1 MNMPTGKQEAESR
14 NSLIS
19 MLKSRK
25 CARIK
30 EINKFSFGKVIED
43 IEPNDILFGTW
54 VSGKIQQ
61 EGDAQ

>member
-1 MNMPTGKQEAESR
+1 
-14 NSLIS
+14 
-19 MLKSRK
+19 MLNIREYT
-25 CARIK
+25 RIK

-43 IEPNDILFGTW
+43 IERNDILFGTW

>member
-1 MNMPTGKQEAESR
+1 MPTSKQEAESR
-14 NSLIS
+14 NPLIS

-43 IEPNDILFGTW
+43 IERNDILFGTW
-54 VSGKIQQ
+54 VSGKIQ
-61 EGDAQ
+61 